1 MSLLLRLFLAV
12 LGATA
17 CSSASAGI
25 SCSVTY
31 LTGTSVPFTQYD
43 PISSSTGSMQLRLD
57 CSARPPG
64 GGTATA
70 SMPLTNGSSGTC
82 IGPTGRTMIQ
92 QGASP
97 AATLGY
103 NIYVG
108 ASSVEWGNAGCGT
121 VPTVTLKVTPGSQPT
136 ARSTQTLRGVIPA
149 NQYVPAGAYSD
160 TLVLTIVF
168 Q

>member
-1 MSLLLRLFLAV
+1 MSLLFRLLLAFLAAAACNS
-12 LGATA
+12 AT
-17 CSSASAGI
+17 AGI

-31 LTGTSVPFTQYD
+31 LTGTSVPFTRYD
-43 PISSSTGSMQLRLD
+43 PISSSTGSLQLRLD
-57 CSARPPG
+57 CSVRPPG

-70 SMPLTNGSSGTC
+70 SMPLTGGSSKSC

-97 AATLGY
+97 QATLGY

-108 ASSVEWGNAGCGT
+108 GSSVEWGNAGCGT
-121 VPTVTLKVTPGSQPT
+121 VPTVTLKVTPGIQPT
-136 ARSTQTLRGVIPA
+136 ASSTQTLRGVIPA
-149 NQYVPAGAYSD
+149 NQYVPEGAYSD